1 YYVDLR
7 LSLQIYDD
15 GAYVLSATPGSRGN
29 NVGKPFI
36 EVGQAYE
43 RGRDLVLRTEDGS
56 TRVLRKSGDTLY
68 GMAED
73 PLSGRSVI
81 DRLGR
86 IRSRSGQT
94 AGGRTRRFS
103 CSCCRPLAAR
113 AGSPPAPSSACSSRS
128 RRWGAEAAPG
138 PPRRR
143 ILARAAAR
151 ALAWCGSWPLPDRNR
166 CGSRGSPRRSWT
178 GRGSS
183 PAGGGHTSREPR
195 SPPASPP

>member
-1 YYVDLR
+1 MLTRGIRNAMVIFMTGALTACATPSYKASVERMSGSTAPGIHGIWKGSSESSSSALYYVDLR

-81 DRLGR
+81 DRLDR
-86 IRSRSGQT
+86 IS
-94 AGGRTRRFS
+94 
-103 CSCCRPLAAR
+103 
-113 AGSPPAPSSACSSRS
+113 
-128 RRWGAEAAPG
+128 
-138 PPRRR
+138 
-143 ILARAAAR
+143 
-151 ALAWCGSWPLPDRNR
+151 
-166 CGSRGSPRRSWT
+166 
-178 GRGSS
+178 
-183 PAGGGHTSREPR
+183 
-195 SPPASPP
+195 